1 MLQVLFKVF
10 FKVFKKRIEARASKA
25 QEIKEL
31 QNVEAVSNAK
41 IGSCKAA
48 LVLIAREN
56 DLRK

>member
-1 MLQVLFKVF
+1 MQNNL
-10 FKVFKKRIEARASKA
+10 KRIRSRGSKA
-25 QEIKEL
+25 QAIKEL

-41 IGSCKAA
+41 IESCKAA